1 VWASQLWDFRRF
13 PRLDSVHPILAGICS
28 PSVQSLGIRGV
39 AESVLRFQ
47 RRVSPFIE
55 WPLEEANEGKQERR
69 LLSAEG
75 ASGVQNL
82 EDTKPN
88 FSTLTPRGRGEPD

>member
-13 PRLDSVHPILAGICS
+13 PRLDSVHPMLAGICP

-69 LLSAEG
+69 LLSAKG

-82 EDTKPN
+82 EDTKPLLE
-88 FSTLTPRGRGEPD
+88 SYAPGTRPPD